1 MGYLED
7 LNEVIKIQRFQIEL
21 TKTFLRKSLLESFPK
36 EIGENKEY
44 YSTEFKVKTEEYT
57 ILRLWTIFERY
68 LLELTNQYIQK
79 NKYEGVMRHVITEKM
94 IEKMERWPLG
104 EILDLYKN
112 LIDSDTVGMIK
123 QIKRYR
129 DWLIHKN
136 PKKGSP
142 GKISYEETYV
152 FLSDFLNYI
161 SADLTV

>member
-7 LNEVIKIQRFQIEL
+7 LNEVIKIQRFQTEL

-57 ILRLWTIFERY
+57 ILQLWTIFERY

-112 LIDSDTVGMIK
+112 IIDSDTVGMIK

-129 DWLIHKN
+129 DWLVHKN